1 MPKRDPELE
10 KLRRRFEKGALYRF
24 EYERSINL
32 WSVNGGARKFAQ
44 RLQNN
49 QVVLF
54 LDAQRSSSKD
64 CGFRVFLIRGE
75 DIGFINLKSYEVD
88 SCFKLLDPE
97 NHI

>member
-54 LDAQRSSSKD
+54 LDVQRSPSKD

-75 DIGFINLKSYEVD
+75 DIGFVFLKDYEVS
-88 SCFKLLDPE
+88 SCFKPLAPE
-97 NHI
+97 SDI